1 MGMNSDIQKLASNA
15 ITKTS
20 QKQQLKEYNDN
31 LQYFKINIKELLQIE
46 LIEGLKNNEDIFNND
61 FKYNIINNVID
72 AYFINNLKLK
82 NKYKNDLQIYFV
94 SNYYNIANQSRLTYK
109 KQSEQTNRQSQLKCE
124 ILEIKKQQEAEKL
137 KKLQQQNAP
146 REQVQQITQKPVKQ
160 DGIKVFLQIIK
171 ILAAIIFLPI
181 AFMVLCVLAA
191 AKNQK

>member
-1 MGMNSDIQKLASNA
+1 MGINSDIQKLASNA
-15 ITKTS
+15 ITKTA
-20 QKQQLKEYNDN
+20 QKQYQKEYNDN

-82 NKYKNDLQIYFV
+82 NKYKNDLQIYFI

-109 KQSEQTNRQSQLKCE
+109 KQSEQTSRQNQLKCE

-146 REQVQQITQKPVKQ
+146 REQVQQVQQKSNN
-160 DGIKVFLQIIK
+160 LEAIK
-171 ILAAIIFLPI
+171 ILLCILFAPI
-181 AFMVLCVLAA
+181 AIVGLICWGIISAA
-191 AKNQK
+191 AKSK